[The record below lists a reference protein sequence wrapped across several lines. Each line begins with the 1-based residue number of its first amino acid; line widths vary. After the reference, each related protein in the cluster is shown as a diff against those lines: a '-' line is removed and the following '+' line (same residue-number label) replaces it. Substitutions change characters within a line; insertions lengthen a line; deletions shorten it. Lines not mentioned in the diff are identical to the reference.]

1 MNSAIERLL
10 TLRVADV
17 MQRHLVEV
25 HETYDI
31 ASASQL
37 PLLRDSADEV
47 LCLLAPARALSV
59 AISYVNYPG
68 T

>member
-37 PLLRDSADEV
+37 PL
-47 LCLLAPARALSV
+47 CQLSGNV
-59 AISYVNYPG
+59 RMSKYFMPWHISTTV
-68 T
+68 